1 MSFFGFD
8 TSLPRDRPPQQQ
20 QQRGIFDQHDPFA
33 ARNDDNEDEVLNFEE
48 TYDGLGQQLNESLD
62 TFNEDT
68 FGGDSD
74 VPATRASVGR
84 DFDFG
89 GQTAAVRGSLLE
101 EQQGG
106 RQQQGFA
113 RGGDARAPARTGYEA
128 YKAPGGMQKLEADAS
143 IWGPA
148 AGRSSSSSQQQQN
161 GRQESGGAAA
171 SANARKMMS
180 LEEVEAMM
188 RGQGQNQAQPQQQG
202 NVLDQAQGLRDML
215 GLGGSGGGMPQQ
227 QQQPQQQQM
236 GMQDQQQQQRGPV
249 QILQRP
255 QHPSQHASPAMQH
268 AGPVVPQHLQ
278 QQPPRPMSRDMG
290 PPQHPQHQHPMQQ
303 QQQQFQQQQPPGHFH
318 RPQQG
323 APAVQ
328 PPHIRAQQQQGQH
341 PQYQQNAQHQRGP
354 SYNGPPITQAQQL
367 QQLSPEDRAA
377 FLEEEAKRAK
387 RNHKIFLLSKN
398 NGLMTPQDKNFIT
411 RIQLQQLLTATG
423 GIDNEMGSDQ
433 QMAEDFYYQVY
444 AQIRGAGGA
453 SVGGEM
459 RNTQFAQTYLLQT
472 GGSGRY
478 GYGRGRNQRNGG
490 GADNHVQRME
500 QQVARAVEAAKAR
513 PKNKSLVVEG
523 SLGKIAFSNSKTPRP
538 LLNIKRVDSEA
549 RVRQAAKVGAGVK
562 FDRKQALR
570 DIETMYSALMKL
582 EDHERKLPPP
592 PNEESSPEVIEGHM
606 RWRSEMQGLNERL
619 WGSLKVM
626 APIEQS
632 PTAPHPF
639 IQILSHGKGKKAIP
653 RVFRHLD
660 DQQRL
665 TMLTLIVIHLD
676 ILDVIRDA
684 YPPADNT
691 PIPARVKEE
700 VELFGLAVMPPLFS
714 YVNEA
719 PLGIIVGLLG
729 LVLDRV
735 HLQGIVRT
743 KIGVGMLTMLISR
756 AELVKQQP
764 PPSSNQNQGDEDR
777 LQYAAL
783 YNRLFD
789 TLEPVLPYLFPTD
802 TNISASD
809 DVHVWQFLA
818 AMGVGASPEDQQQRL
833 VVGVKERVM
842 ETVAVSQG
850 LLEGMRERRL
860 GEVNLFM
867 RAIGLDV
874 ELLG

>member
-8 TSLPRDRPPQQQ
+8 TNLPRDRPPQQQ
-20 QQRGIFDQHDPFA
+20 QQSQNQRGIFDQHDPFA
-33 ARNDDNEDEVLNFEE
+33 AVRNDDEDEVLNFEE

-84 DFDFG
+84 DFDFA
-89 GQTAAVRGSLLE
+89 GQTAAVRNSLSE
-101 EQQGG
+101 EQGG
-106 RQQQGFA
+106 RQQQGYAAGAA
-113 RGGDARAPARTGYEA
+113 RAAPARTGYEA
-128 YKAPGGMQKLEADAS
+128 YKLPGGMQKLEADAS
-143 IWGPA
+143 IWGP
-148 AGRSSSSSQQQQN
+148 RKTTEQH
-161 GRQESGGAAA
+161 GRQESGGVA
-171 SANARKMMS
+171 ANARKMMS

-188 RGQGQNQAQPQQQG
+188 RGQGQNQTQPQQA

-215 GLGGSGGGMPQQ
+215 GLGGSGMPAP

-236 GMQDQQQQQRGPV
+236 GMQDQQQRGPV

-255 QHPSQHASPAMQH
+255 QHPSQQSSPATQH
-268 AGPVVPQHLQ
+268 AGPVPQHL

-303 QQQQFQQQQPPGHFH
+303 QQQFQQPPGQFN
-318 RPQQG
+318 RPQG
-323 APAVQ
+323 VAPAVQ
-328 PPHIRAQQQQGQH
+328 PPHMRAQQQHPQQH
-341 PQYQQNAQHQRGP
+341 PQHQPQQNIQHQRGP

-453 SVGGEM
+453 VGGEM

-562 FDRKQALR
+562 FDRKAALR

-764 PPSSNQNQGDEDR
+764 PPSSSPQNQGDEDR
-777 LQYAAL
+777 QQYAAL

-850 LLEGMRERRL
+850 LPEGMRERRL